1 MGGLDLEPT
10 ADAGNIPVIMDTQR
24 QPIVLDMTPE
34 GEFREP
40 PPQPA
45 PGKLDRVLGRVGG
58 VALLVALATGGI
70 VLAAVAILFAALALP
85 VLIVAGAIGAGSI
98 WWRIRRARKQGQKLP
113 FVVIR
118 R

>member
-1 MGGLDLEPT
+1 MGLEPA
-10 ADAGNIPVIMDTQR
+10 ADAGNIQIIMDPQR

-40 PPQPA
+40 PSPPA

-58 VALLVALATGGI
+58 VALLVVLATGGI

-98 WWRIRRARKQGQKLP
+98 WWRIRRARKHGQKLP

>member
-1 MGGLDLEPT
+1 MEHERRP
-10 ADAGNIPVIMDTQR
+10 P
-24 QPIVLDMTPE
+24 VLDMTPE
-34 GEFREP
+34 GEFRDP
-40 PPQPA
+40 PPPPA
-45 PGKLDRVLGRVGG
+45 AGKLDRLLARVGG
-58 VALLVALATGGI
+58 VAVLVALAAGGL

-98 WWRIRRARKQGQKLP
+98 WWRLRRARKQGQPIP

>member
-1 MGGLDLEPT
+1 
-10 ADAGNIPVIMDTQR
+10 MDTPR
-24 QPIVLDMTPE
+24 RPPVLDMTPE

-40 PPQPA
+40 APKPA
-45 PGKLDRVLGRVGG
+45 GTLDRILGRVGG
-58 VALLVALATGGI
+58 IALLVALAAGGL

-85 VLIVAGAIGAGSI
+85 VLIVAGAVGAGSI
-98 WWRIRRARKQGQKLP
+98 WWRLRRMRRQGQVP

>member
-1 MGGLDLEPT
+1 
-10 ADAGNIPVIMDTQR
+10 MDTQR
-24 QPIVLDMTPE
+24 RPIVLDMTPE

-40 PPQPA
+40 PAPPPQSR
-45 PGKLDRVLGRVGG
+45 LDRALARVGG
-58 VALLVALATGGI
+58 AAVLVALAAGGL
-70 VLAAVAILFAALALP
+70 VLAAVVILFAALALP

-98 WWRIRRARKQGQKLP
+98 WWRIRRARKAGQPMP